1 MVPSQQIPWY
11 YDFFFLFFSAVSIYW
26 LSSYSFFSL
35 PVTFSSLPFL
45 DTRKPAATRFFLT
58 FKDASFIL
66 SLQFPFQVVGKAKFT
81 MTGVLT
87 QVTGTTCSCGRR
99 LSYTKYP
106 QNCSCELSIFSQHV
120 PRYIPAITQKGR
132 GLQRKQTSKDQWFV
146 KQWHRGVT
154 VTSGAESNSSLY
166 RKL

>member
-1 MVPSQQIPWY
+1 MCGQYLLIDLLNYVFWPLQHVRKQCCRCFLFIIQQCLCIV
-11 YDFFFLFFSAVSIYW
+11 FFLC
-26 LSSYSFFSL
+26 LS
-35 PVTFSSLPFL
+35 PFL
-45 DTRKPAATRFFLT
+45 LCRFLT
-58 FKDASFIL
+58 QGNQLIL
-66 SLQFPFQVVGKAKFT
+66 SLRFPFQAEGKAKFKV
-81 MTGVLT
+81 TGVLT

-99 LSYTKYP
+99 LSYTKS
-106 QNCSCELSIFSQHV
+106 NTAELYLWLNIFLQHV